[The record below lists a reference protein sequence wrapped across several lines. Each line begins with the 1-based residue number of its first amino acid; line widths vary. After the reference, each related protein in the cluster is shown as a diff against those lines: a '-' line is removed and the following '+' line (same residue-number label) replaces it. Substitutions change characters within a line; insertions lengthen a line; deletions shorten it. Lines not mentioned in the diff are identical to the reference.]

1 MADAVV
7 IDCPMPPSVNALW
20 RRSAG
25 RSGMY
30 IDRRYATWKRVWD
43 SIIMATVPRPKVKGH
58 FAATITLN
66 DKQRRGDADNR
77 AKAVLDA
84 LQRCGIIE
92 NDSLADSIT
101 VRWGFA
107 PEGCRIMVTPL
118 PDRSLT
124 RPQPSEEAHP

>member
-1 MADAVV
+1 MADSIV

-20 RRSAG
+20 RYSRQRKAPIIST
-25 RSGMY
+25 
-30 IDRRYATWKRVWD
+30 RYATWKRVWD
-43 SIIMATVPRPKVKGH
+43 SIIMATVPRPKLLGH
-58 FAATITLN
+58 FAATITLS

-84 LQRCGIIE
+84 LQRCDIIE

-107 PEGCRIMVTPL
+107 PEGCRVMLIPI
-118 PDRSLT
+118 PDRSIP
-124 RPQPSEEAHP
+124 RHQPAEEARA